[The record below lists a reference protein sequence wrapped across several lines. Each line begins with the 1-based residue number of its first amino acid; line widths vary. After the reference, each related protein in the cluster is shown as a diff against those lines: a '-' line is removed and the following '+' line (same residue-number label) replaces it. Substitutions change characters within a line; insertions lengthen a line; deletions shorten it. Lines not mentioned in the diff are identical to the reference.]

1 MAAKIFFRRDE
12 PLTRDNVCKIQLDSV
27 QKPGDHLLPTVAI
40 TLEQF
45 NQLKDGTKEFTLDEN
60 GNIDSITNAPG
71 GATLDEYTSV
81 LKTQIY
87 MAGERMREREV
98 VGEAEEWEAYRND
111 LNAIDTSSITFPLD
125 KPCMADIKARCPNY
139 PEKFYIEN

>member
-12 PLTRDNVCKIQLDSV
+12 ALTRDNVCKIQLDSV
-27 QKPGDHLLPTVAI
+27 QKPGDHLLSSVTI

-71 GATLDEYTSV
+71 GATLDEYTAV
-81 LKTQIY
+81 LENEKY
-87 MAGERMREREV
+87 MAGEKIKEREIL
-98 VGEAEEWEAYRND
+98 GEAGEWKSYLDD
-111 LNAIDTSSITFPLD
+111 LNTIDPSSLTFPLD
-125 KPCMADIKARCPNY
+125 KPYMADIKARCPNF

>member
-12 PLTRDNVCKIQLDSV
+12 SLTRNNVCKIQLDSV

-45 NQLKDGTKEFTLDEN
+45 NQLKDHTKEFTLDEN

-71 GATLDEYTSV
+71 GATLDDYTAV
-81 LKTQIY
+81 LNNEIY
-87 MAGERMREREV
+87 MAGERIKEREV
-98 VGEAEEWEAYRND
+98 LGEAEEWKTYIND

-125 KPCMADIKARCPNY
+125 KPCMADIKARCPNF

>member
-45 NQLKDGTKEFTLDEN
+45 NQLKDHTKEFTLDEN